1 METRERDADS
11 HVVWL
16 HAPAPSYCT
25 AGRAVPSGS
34 LVKKGGEVGGQRSRA
49 RLGRGQMVARGW
61 TKGPGARQSKKGA
74 TFVGRG
80 QPSGRPRPRIFS
92 RIAALG
98 WSSFGLGNSPPVL
111 VHLLVPSKGR
121 QGPKKLSPPN
131 TLKIYYIG
139 CVACGLWLVVRGSW
153 LVACSGKKQVF
164 TVVSTSEMVR
174 SIGDKSKKRDFSS

>member
-11 HVVWL
+11 HVVSL
-16 HAPAPSYCT
+16 HAPAPWYCT

-98 WSSFGLGNSPPVL
+98 WSSFGLENSPPVL
-111 VHLLVPSKGR
+111 VHLLVPPKGR

-139 CVACGLWLVVRGSW
+139 CAACGLWLVACDLWLVTCDLW
-153 LVACSGKKQVF
+153 LVACSGGNNGF
-164 TVVSTSEMVR
+164 LR
-174 SIGDKSKKRDFSS
+174 S